1 MASANDKRTLAGWL
15 AVAML
20 FFAVVVLTYDL
31 PDRAL
36 QALALAGFFAAL
48 ATVGGFLTL
57 QGVRYGRRY
66 HGGRQ
71 SGQLDTATLPAL
83 RRGGDTA
90 TRRDRRHLRRAM
102 RGLS

>member
-48 ATVGGFLTL
+48 ATLGGVLIS
-57 QGVRYGRRY
+57 QGVKHAKR
-66 HGGRQ
+66 
-71 SGQLDTATLPAL
+71 S
-83 RRGGDTA
+83 
-90 TRRDRRHLRRAM
+90 
-102 RGLS
+102 